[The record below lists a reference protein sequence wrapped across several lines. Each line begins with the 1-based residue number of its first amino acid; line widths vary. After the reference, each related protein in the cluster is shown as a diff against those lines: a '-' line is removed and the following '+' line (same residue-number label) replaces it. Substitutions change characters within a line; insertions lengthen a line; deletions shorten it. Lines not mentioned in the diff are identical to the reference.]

1 MATMQQPGVQLLTL
15 LPSPAYVLSYS
26 LPLLLLSLILTFA
39 GAFLTLDRSRSFA
52 PRYDALPGG
61 FDPRDKRKF
70 HLSLEGG
77 IGGLASGYVFGG
89 EQNTS

>member
-1 MATMQQPGVQLLTL
+1 MATVQQPGVELLAL

-26 LPLLLLSLILTFA
+26 LPLLLLSIVLTFA

-61 FDPRDKRKF
+61 FDPRGKKKF
-70 HLSLEGG
+70 HWLLEGG
-77 IGGLASGYVFGG
+77 VGGLASGYVFGG
-89 EQNTS
+89 E